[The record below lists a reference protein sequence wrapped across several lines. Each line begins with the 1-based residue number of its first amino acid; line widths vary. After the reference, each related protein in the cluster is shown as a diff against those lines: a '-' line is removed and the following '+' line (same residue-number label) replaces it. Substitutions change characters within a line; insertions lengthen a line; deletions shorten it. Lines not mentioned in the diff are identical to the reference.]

1 MYGVHPALY
10 VSGTTKNI
18 MNKVG
23 KASFALKEK
32 KDEFSWVFYL
42 DVHKK
47 TDTKVPK
54 TVIPHSFETVD
65 LNIWVFSCNKHGL
78 QCKSL

>member
-1 MYGVHPALY
+1 
-10 VSGTTKNI
+10 

-42 DVHKK
+42 DVQEK

-65 LNIWVFSCNKHGL
+65 LKIWVFSCNKHGL
-78 QCKSL
+78 QCNFPFYN

>member
-1 MYGVHPALY
+1 MHPVLY

-32 KDEFSWVFYL
+32 KDEFS
-42 DVHKK
+42 
-47 TDTKVPK
+47 
-54 TVIPHSFETVD
+54 
-65 LNIWVFSCNKHGL
+65 
-78 QCKSL
+78 